1 MSSQE
6 KKLMISKETLMPLGM
21 VIALCSGVVWIS
33 SQLTSINYKLDA
45 LESKL
50 ENNWTNSDMENWGL
64 RLKLQNP
71 TVIVPDTTSGN

>member
-1 MSSQE
+1 MSTPE

-33 SQLTSINYKLDA
+33 TQLTDINYKLDA

-50 ENNWTNSDMENWGL
+50 EDNWTASDMENWGL

-71 TVIVPDTTSGN
+71 TVTVPETKTSN

>member
-50 ENNWTNSDMENWGL
+50 ENN
-64 RLKLQNP
+64 
-71 TVIVPDTTSGN
+71 